1 MSEIFFN
8 THEVAQMLQVDK
20 STVKR
25 WTDEGKIL
33 CFRTPGGHRKFR
45 SDDVYNFMS
54 TFHYGVSSTQVVPQM
69 TTDDAIVK
77 RIVEEN
83 EFNVL
88 VSVCFNAAI
97 KGKKNE
103 ALSLFVEIHR
113 AGLEIHSIFDNVLR
127 PALKKI
133 NDTFSLN
140 KISAIEYQIANT
152 VLEFAV
158 IQLGDNVRRKNKN
171 NRTILLASKDQD
183 TFGVELKALA
193 TLFEYEGYEVLN
205 AGMGVDAESVNQLVY
220 RTKPFAVC
228 LSAATIGNEELFQQE
243 FEKILHAT
251 KDNMSYLIA
260 GGKAF
265 ESSLV
270 RENFIGINA
279 CASFKDFSSVMY
291 QQTEKTVKI

>member
-25 WTDEGKIL
+25 WTDEGKL
-33 CFRTPGGHRKFR
+33 QCFRTPGGHRKFR
-45 SDDVYNFMS
+45 TDDVYNFMS
-54 TFHYGVSSTQVVPQM
+54 TFHYGVSSVKAVPQM
-69 TTDDAIVK
+69 ATDEAIVK
-77 RIVEEN
+77 KIVLEN

-97 KGKKNE
+97 KGKKND
-103 ALSLFVEIHR
+103 ALSLFIEIHR
-113 AGLEIHSIFDNVLR
+113 AGLEMHSIFDNVLR

-133 NDTFSLN
+133 NDTFSAN

-158 IQLGDNVRRKNKN
+158 IQLGDNVHRKNKN
-171 NRTILLASKDQD
+171 NKSILLASKDYD
-183 TFGVELKALA
+183 AFGVELKALA

-205 AGMGVDAESVNQLVY
+205 AGTGVDAESINQLVY

-228 LSAATIGNEELFQQE
+228 LCAATIANEDVFQRE
-243 FEKILHAT
+243 FETILHTT
-251 KDNMSYLIA
+251 KENMSYLIA
-260 GGKAF
+260 GGRAF
-265 ESSLV
+265 ESPIV
-270 RENFIGINA
+270 RENFIGITP
-279 CASFKDFSSVMY
+279 CASYKDFSMVSY
-291 QQTEKTVKI
+291 YQTENTIKI

>member
-25 WTDEGKIL
+25 WTDEGKIQ

-54 TFHYGVSSTQVVPQM
+54 TFHYGTSSTPAMPQM
-69 TTDDAIVK
+69 ATDEAIVK
-77 RIVEEN
+77 KIVDEN
-83 EFNVL
+83 EFNML

-97 KGKKNE
+97 KGKKND

-133 NDTFSLN
+133 NDTFSAN

-158 IQLGDNVRRKNKN
+158 IQLGDNVRRKNRN
-171 NRTILLASKDQD
+171 NRTILLASKDHD
-183 TFGVELKALA
+183 AFGVEIKALA
-193 TLFEYEGYEVLN
+193 TLFEYEGYEVFN
-205 AGMGVDAESVNQLVY
+205 AGMGVDVESLNQLVY

-228 LSAATIGNEELFQQE
+228 LCAATIENEELFQQE
-243 FEKILHAT
+243 FEKVLRAT

-260 GGKAF
+260 GGRAF
-265 ESSLV
+265 ESSVV
-270 RENFIGINA
+270 RDNFIGITP
-279 CASFKDFSSVMY
+279 CASYKDFSSVTY
-291 QQTEKTVKI
+291 QETEKNINI